1 MPIPPPPALSLP
13 RGRGRELQAR
23 DQDLLQRFYERNPL
37 YFEQVNGAPPRPDEA
52 REEIRDLPPEGW
64 SFSAKRLL
72 GYANDQGE
80 LVAMASLVSDLMA
93 PRVWLVGLF
102 IVATELHGSPAA
114 REIYAELERWM
125 RRRGAAWVRLGVVV
139 GNGRAERFWERQGFS
154 EVRRRDGISMGQRVN
169 SLRVM
174 VKPLDGGRIADY
186 LEMVPRD
193 RPGEA

>member
-1 MPIPPPPALSLP
+1 MPIPLPPSLSLP
-13 RGRGRELQAR
+13 RVHVLELQAS
-23 DQDLLQRFYERNPL
+23 DEDLLQRFYERNPL

-72 GYANDQGE
+72 GYADDQGE

-114 REIYAELERWM
+114 REI
-125 RRRGAAWVRLGVVV
+125 
-139 GNGRAERFWERQGFS
+139 
-154 EVRRRDGISMGQRVN
+154 
-169 SLRVM
+169 
-174 VKPLDGGRIADY
+174 
-186 LEMVPRD
+186 
-193 RPGEA
+193 

>member
-1 MPIPPPPALSLP
+1 MPIPLPPSLSLP
-13 RGRGRELQAR
+13 RVHVLELQAS
-23 DQDLLQRFYERNPL
+23 DEDLLQRFYERNPL

-72 GYANDQGE
+72 GYADDQGE

-139 GNGRAERFWERQGFS
+139 GNDRAERFWERQGFA

>member
-1 MPIPPPPALSLP
+1 MSIPLLPSASLP
-13 RGRGRELQAR
+13 HVRVFELQAS
-23 DQDLLQRFYERNPL
+23 DEDLLQRFYERNPL
-37 YFEQVNGAPPRPDEA
+37 YFEQVHGVPPRPDEA

-64 SFSAKRLL
+64 SFSGKRLL
-72 GYANDQGE
+72 GYADAEGE

-102 IVATELHGSPAA
+102 IVATSLHGSPAA

-125 RRRGAAWVRLGVVV
+125 QRRGAAWVRLGVVV
-139 GNGRAERFWERQGFS
+139 GNQRAERFWERQGFA
-154 EVRRRDGISMGQRVN
+154 EVRRRDGIPMGERVN

-174 VKPLDGGRIADY
+174 VKPLNGGQLDDY
-186 LEMVPRD
+186 LAMVPGD